1 MAASVMSDR
10 QSVVS
15 MRPSYA
21 PSSSRISFMPKH
33 TGTGVQLSLFVPV
46 PLLHLVSESL
56 PAQTHVRSYPLH
68 MTISLGHDDGP

>member
-21 PSSSRISFMPKH
+21 PSSSRISFLPKH
-33 TGTGVQLSLFVPV
+33 TGTGMILSPY
-46 PLLHLVSESL
+46 L
-56 PAQTHVRSYPLH
+56 PGCSFCT
-68 MTISLGHDDGP
+68 